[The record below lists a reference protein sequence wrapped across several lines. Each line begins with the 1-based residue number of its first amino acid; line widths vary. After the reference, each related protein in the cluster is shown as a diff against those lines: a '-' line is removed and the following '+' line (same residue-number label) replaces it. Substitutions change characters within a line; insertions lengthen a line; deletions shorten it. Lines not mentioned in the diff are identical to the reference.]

1 MDATGANLAGVVFMN
16 ELLKVRKV
24 RDDAKAIRDH
34 QHCLVRPGRDTNTMR
49 PVE

>member
-1 MDATGANLAGVVFMN
+1 MDPTSANLVGVVLVN

-34 QHCLVRPGRDTNTMR
+34 QHYLVRLGRDTNTMR
-49 PVE
+49 PAK